1 MSVLPVIGR
10 ELRAQARQPLTYWL
24 RIIGGIS
31 LACAL
36 GFALWKL
43 NTIRNWAAARP
54 WFAPG
59 GIGLGNPY
67 RAFGAALFG
76 ELNLFMFGAIWLF
89 VPLAAADAVSRERR
103 EGTLV
108 LLYLT
113 ELRSLGIVLGK
124 AFVHM
129 LRSLSLFLTM
139 APWLVL
145 PVLFGG
151 VGLRDIR
158 MALLLNLAAVLLAM
172 AAGLVASTIPRDW
185 LKSVLL
191 AELFAA
197 MLLLAML
204 HAHGLVLGRAVTAGL
219 PAGVTPGTRGFWNYP
234 ISYLQDLF
242 PRSSQ
247 RGLVTRNRRLLS
259 LTTDGSFGG
268 SYNGYGTSDDSDWQQ
283 IWAGL
288 TPAGQGVWFRGVLA
302 MVLGAGLA
310 FVAAMALG
318 AWRVARSWR
327 DAPQQRPVSE
337 LRRTFFAPRFAVPF
351 LARKLSRALTTNPI
365 GWLQIYSPSAR
376 LVKWG
381 WCLFIIVVEII
392 LSADADELYEV
403 QSALG
408 LILLLGLAFSATGS
422 FRDELETGA
431 FELLLVTPL
440 RERQIITGRARGLWR
455 QFLPAMLVYGAGS
468 IYLSSGWNDMEHS
481 RRVWLALERT
491 LAGFC
496 AFPLIGLYFSL
507 RRWNF
512 FAAWLAACVVG
523 LLPAAVAHFMRATQ
537 LPFSLLQLGIA
548 LVCFVLLERRLRA
561 RAFLEKGHEGRTG
574 RPRASVLTVDTN
586 APLVFTPCP
595 ANTSAPS
602 SPPRP

>member
-24 RIIGGIS
+24 RMIGGIS

-43 NTIRNWAAARP
+43 NTTRHWRAAPP
-54 WFAPG
+54 WFGPG
-59 GIGLGNPY
+59 GNALANPF
-67 RAFGAALFG
+67 RTFGAALFG

-89 VPLAAADAVSRERR
+89 VPLAAADAISRERR
-103 EGTLV
+103 EGTLA

-151 VGLRDIR
+151 VELRDIR
-158 MALLLNLAAVLLAM
+158 MALLLDLVAVLLAM
-172 AAGLVASTIPRDW
+172 AAGLMASTIPRDW

-191 AELFAA
+191 AELFALV
-197 MLLLAML
+197 LLLTML
-204 HAHGLVLGRAVTAGL
+204 HAHGLVLGQAVTAGF
-219 PAGVTPGTRGFWNYP
+219 PPGMSPGTRAFWSSP
-234 ISYLQDLF
+234 IASLQDLF
-242 PRSSQ
+242 PGTLYG
-247 RGLVTRNRRLLS
+247 GLVTRNSRLLS
-259 LTTDGSFGG
+259 LTTDGSFCD
-268 SYNGYGTSDDSDWQQ
+268 SYYGYGASGDSDWQQ

-288 TPAGQGVWFRGVLA
+288 TPAGHRAWLRGVLG
-302 MVLGAGLA
+302 MVLGAGLVL
-310 FVAAMALG
+310 VAAMVVG

-327 DAPQQRPVSE
+327 DAPQQGPASD
-337 LRRTFFAPRFAVPF
+337 LRQTFFAPRFAVPF
-351 LARKLSRALTTNPI
+351 LTRKLSRALTANPI

-376 LVKWG
+376 LVKWA

-392 LSADADELYEV
+392 FSADAEELYVV

-408 LILLLGLAFSATGS
+408 LVLLLGLAFSATGS
-422 FRDELETGA
+422 FREELETGA

-440 RERQIITGRARGLWR
+440 RERQIITGRVRGLWR
-455 QFLPAMLVYGAGS
+455 QFLPAMLVYGTGS

-481 RRVWLALERT
+481 QRAWLALAGT
-491 LAGFC
+491 LTGYC
-496 AFPLIGLYFSL
+496 ALPLIGLYFSV

-512 FAAWLAACVVG
+512 LAAWLVTCVVG
-523 LLPAAVAHFMRATQ
+523 LLPATLARFMGATQ
-537 LPFSLLQLGIA
+537 LSASLLQLSIA
-548 LVCFVLLERRLRA
+548 LVSIVLLERRLRA
-561 RAFLEKGHEGRTG
+561 RAFLQWRH
-574 RPRASVLTVDTN
+574 
-586 APLVFTPCP
+586 
-595 ANTSAPS
+595 
-602 SPPRP
+602 